1 MTRHNS
7 PNAAS
12 SAAPVFDS
20 AGKLAAIIIGV
31 TAVVAGVVMGTT
43 NPILR
48 GATSSQGAQIDTL
61 FSLFLGIA
69 SAIFVIVQGFLL
81 FSIIRFARAPEDE
94 GDGAPLRGN
103 TKLEIVWTAVPA
115 LIVVFLAIYSYRVLA
130 DIDRPAAGQM
140 VVEVTGRQY
149 AWEFYYPEYDVKT
162 AELHIPLGRQALL
175 KITSADVNHA
185 FWIPQMRIKKD
196 AMGGKITTA
205 NITATEP
212 GVYPIVCA
220 ELCGAGHAVMRSQA
234 VVEAEPTF
242 QTWIQSQIGAKQRAA
257 GAPADPKA
265 LGRQLYNQY
274 GCNACHKLADAGA
287 VGLVGPALDG
297 IGGRAANVVPGQSA
311 EEYIRTSIV
320 KPTAYLVP
328 NYQPVMPGDYG
339 QRMSEAEITALVQY
353 LLEQK

>member
-1 MTRHNS
+1 MSHSTNHG
-7 PNAAS
+7 AAS
-12 SAAPVFDS
+12 SQAPVFDNTE
-20 AGKLAAIIIGV
+20 KLATIIIGAS
-31 TAVVAGVVMGTT
+31 AVVAGTVMGTA
-43 NPILR
+43 NPFLR
-48 GATSSQGAQIDTL
+48 GAASSQGAQIDTL
-61 FSLFLGIA
+61 FSLFVGIA
-69 SAIFVIVQGFLL
+69 TAIFVIVQGFLL
-81 FSIIRFARAPEDE
+81 FSIVRFARAPEDE
-94 GDGAPLRGN
+94 GEGAPLRGN
-103 TKLEIVWTAVPA
+103 TKLEIFWTAVPA

-130 DIDRPAAGQM
+130 DIDRPRPDQM
-140 VVEVTGRQY
+140 VIEVTGRQF
-149 AWEFYYPEYDVKT
+149 AWEFYYPDYDIKT
-162 AELHIPLGRQALL
+162 AELHIPLGRQVLL

-242 QTWIQSQIGAKQRAA
+242 QTWVQAQVGAKQRAVA
-257 GAPADPKA
+257 APADPRA

-274 GCNACHKLADAGA
+274 GCNACHKLADANA

-297 IGGRAANVVPGQSA
+297 IGSRAANVVPGQSA

-320 KPTAYLVP
+320 KPTAFIVP

-339 QRMSEAEITALVQY
+339 QRMSEADLNALVQY

>member
-1 MTRHNS
+1 MSHSTSHG
-7 PNAAS
+7 AAS
-12 SAAPVFDS
+12 SQAPVFDN
-20 AGKLAAIIIGV
+20 AGKLAAIIIGA
-31 TAVVAGVVMGTT
+31 TAVVAGVIMGVT
-43 NPILR
+43 NPVLR
-48 GATSSQGAQIDTL
+48 GAVSSQGAQIDTL
-61 FSLFLGIA
+61 FSLFLGFA
-69 SAIFVIVQGFLL
+69 TAIFVIVQGFLL

-94 GDGAPLRGN
+94 GEGTPLRGN
-103 TKLEIVWTAVPA
+103 TPLEIFWTAIPA

-130 DIDRPAAGQM
+130 DIDRPQVGQL

-149 AWEFYYPEYDVKT
+149 AWEFYYPDYDLKT
-162 AELHIPLGRQALL
+162 AELHIPLGRQVLF

-185 FWIPQMRIKKD
+185 FWVPQMRIKKD

-220 ELCGAGHAVMRSQA
+220 ELCGAGHAVMRAQM
-234 VVEAEPTF
+234 VVQAEPAF
-242 QTWIQSQIGAKQRAA
+242 QTWVQAQVGAKQRTVA
-257 GAPADPKA
+257 APADPQT

-297 IGGRAANVVPGQSA
+297 IGSRAGDIVPGQSA
-311 EEYIRTSIV
+311 EEYIRTAII
-320 KPTAYLVP
+320 KPTAFIAP

-339 QRMSEAEITALVQY
+339 QRMSEAEVDALVQY
-353 LLEQK
+353 LLAQK